1 MAEER
6 RIASALP
13 ARHAGDDARY
23 RATFRHCAIGIAH
36 TTVDGDVFEANSAF
50 CAILGIEET
59 DLAGKHLPHD
69 FLIAEAERD
78 AVVRASEQGVAR
90 LISGETS
97 VYTATE
103 QYQCEE
109 GRIVLVHRAVS
120 LISET
125 GLEPYL
131 VQLVE
136 DVTARRR
143 AEEQERLTDLRYQRK
158 LEEQH
163 REAQRQLAHLAHYD
177 QLTGLPNR
185 GLYFERLTHG
195 VAHAARGNSTL
206 AVLFVDLD
214 RFKTVNDTMG
224 HAVGDALLHQAAT
237 RLVEC
242 VRAEDT
248 VSRLSSDEFAIV
260 LARLTT
266 AQDAGVVAAKILR
279 RLKEPYNVH
288 GSELFISASAGIA
301 LYPQDARDADTLMRN
316 ADIAMCNAK
325 PRGDAYHFYTA
336 EMNAR
341 AMTKLQL
348 ESRLRGAVER
358 NEFVLH
364 YQPKV
369 DIETGRICG
378 FEALLRW
385 QPPGEALVQP
395 GEFIPLLEET
405 GMIAPV
411 GEWVV
416 KAACAQLSAWRE
428 AGFVAVPIAINVSA
442 RQLRYGGFQH
452 AVSEALREYAVEPR
466 LIEIEVTE
474 SSLMEN
480 PDESHAVLEEL
491 KSAGVSLAIDDFGTG
506 YSSLG
511 YLKRFPFDTL
521 KIDRSFVRDIGVDPD
536 DAMIARTIIALAGS
550 LGLTVVAEG
559 VESEQQL
566 TFLAAHR
573 CEQAQGF
580 LFSRP
585 VPAQEASELM
595 KKAGPLYAT
604 ARRGTRAQTPA
615 VLVFCAERDRL
626 IHLQQLLQRDGYH
639 VLTAS
644 RAEDAVEVL
653 DEHCVVAAVVDEAC
667 GRTAAIEFLRQ
678 VESVDPK
685 IVRVILASRADPGSP
700 ANETANAAADRAFDR
715 DRDDLL
721 LREEVRKIMRRNY
734 RPPARARSPTRAMS
748 WGPKLRQSKKA

>member
-1 MAEER
+1 MAEEHR
-6 RIASALP
+6 AAPVLP
-13 ARHAGDDARY
+13 AGHAAAAARY

-36 TTVDGDVFEANSAF
+36 TTLNGDIFEANAAF
-50 CAILGIEET
+50 CAVLGIEEP
-59 DLAGKHLPHD
+59 DLAGRRFPYE
-69 FLIAEAERD
+69 FLIVDPDRD
-78 AVVRASEQGVAR
+78 ATAPAAVQGVAR
-90 LISGETS
+90 LIAGAAS

-103 QYQCEE
+103 QYRHED
-109 GRIVLVHRAVS
+109 GHGIWVHRIVSLVSGDA
-120 LISET
+120 LA
-125 GLEPYL
+125 PYL
-131 VQLVE
+131 VHLVQ
-136 DVTARRR
+136 DVTARRQ
-143 AEEQERLTDLRYQRK
+143 AEEQERLTDLRYQRN

-163 REAQRQLAHLAHYD
+163 EEAQRRLAHLAHYD

-185 GLYFERLTHG
+185 RLYYERLTHG
-195 VAHAARGNSTL
+195 VAHAARGNWSL
-206 AVLFVDLD
+206 AVVFIDLD

-224 HAVGDALLHQAAT
+224 HMVGDTLLHQVAT
-237 RLVEC
+237 RLLEC

-260 LARLTT
+260 LAHLKT

-279 RLKEPYNVH
+279 RLKEPYH
-288 GSELFISASAGIA
+288 GSDLFISASAGIA

-316 ADIAMCNAK
+316 ADIAMNNAK
-325 PRGDAYHFYTA
+325 PRGDAYHFFTA
-336 EMNAR
+336 EMNVR
-341 AMTKLQL
+341 ATTKLQL
-348 ESRLRGAVER
+348 ESRLRGALER

-395 GEFIPLLEET
+395 NDFIPVLEET

-416 KAACAQLSAWRE
+416 KAACAQISAWRD
-428 AGFVAVPIAINVSA
+428 AGFVAVPIAINLSA
-442 RQLRYGGFQH
+442 RQFRYGGFQQ
-452 AVSEALREYAVEPR
+452 AVSAALREYAVEPR

-474 SSLMEN
+474 SSIMEN

-491 KSAGVSLAIDDFGTG
+491 KSVGVSLAIDDFGTG

-521 KIDRSFVRDIGVDPD
+521 KIDRSFVRDIGVDPE
-536 DAMIARTIIALAGS
+536 DAMIARTIIALAAT

-559 VESEQQL
+559 VESDEQF

-585 VPAQEASELM
+585 VPAPEASELL
-595 KKAGPLYAT
+595 KKSGPLYAV
-604 ARRGTRAQTPA
+604 ARRGTRVQTPA

-644 RAEDAVEVL
+644 RVEDAVEVL
-653 DEHCVVAAVVDEAC
+653 EEHSVVAAVVDEAC
-667 GRTAAIEFLRQ
+667 GRTAAVEFLRK
-678 VESVDPK
+678 VESIDPK
-685 IVRVILASRADPGSP
+685 IVRVMLDSRTEPGSP
-700 ANETANAAADRAFDR
+700 VDAVAQAAAHRNFDR
-715 DRDDLL
+715 DREDLL
-721 LREEVRKIMRRNY
+721 LREEIRKIMRRNY
-734 RPPARARSPTRAMS
+734 RPPARVARGMPALL
-748 WGPKLRQSKKA
+748 KLRRRRGKA